1 MLNIITVQGRL
12 VKPIELRHTQSGK
25 AVASFS
31 LAVDR
36 DRKGQNGERETD
48 FLDVVA
54 WGQTAE
60 LAERWLSK
68 GDLAT
73 VTGRLQ
79 MRDWTDRQ
87 GNKRK
92 SAEIVSQSIYFPPR
106 RREEERHDDGGAYP
120 PDDQFEELYDSD
132 SDLPF

>member
-1 MLNIITVQGRL
+1 MLNVITLQGRL
-12 VKPIELRHTQSGK
+12 TRPVELRHTQSGK

-48 FLDVVA
+48 FVDVVA
-54 WGQTAE
+54 WGTTGE

-68 GDLAT
+68 GDLTT

-79 MRDWTDRQ
+79 IRDWTDRD

-92 SAEIVSQSIYFPPR
+92 SAEVVANSVYFPPK
-106 RREEERHDDGGAYP
+106 RREDERHEDGGVYP